1 LGPAGVGKGKNGKE
15 KTEKE
20 RRKKKDGKRKTEK
33 ERPTLKIEGGAPS
46 A

>member
-1 LGPAGVGKGKNGKE
+1 MGWDRPALE
-15 KTEKE
+15 KARTEKK